1 MYLPL
6 VEPGDLTP
14 ALRAAWDIATPDGKR
29 FVGVMA
35 HAPEHAE
42 HLFGYYNGLRYGSTL
57 GMKISELCRLAA
69 VIHDTRCAA

>member
-6 VEPGDLTP
+6 VDPNDLTP
-14 ALRAAWDIATPDGKR
+14 ELRAAWDIATPDGKR

-35 HAPEHAE
+35 HAPEYAE
-42 HLFGYYNGLRYGSTL
+42 HLFSYYNGLRYGSTL

-69 VIHDTRCAA
+69 VTYDTRCAA

>member
-6 VEPGDLTP
+6 VDPDDLTP
-14 ALRAAWDIATPDGKR
+14 DLRAASEIATPDGKR

-35 HAPEHAE
+35 HAPVHAE

>member
-6 VEPGDLTP
+6 VPPEDLSP
-14 ALRAAWDIATPDGKR
+14 SLRAAWDIGTPDGKR

-42 HLFGYYNGLRYGSTL
+42 RFFSYYNGLRYGSSL

-69 VIHDTRCAA
+69 VTHNTECAA